1 VNPRFFR
8 FFAAVYQSPAIHDLY
23 PSNLRFSNSLI
34 SQIFQFPMTWQL
46 IKEAILGKEQD
57 FTSLPLKT
65 AIFVLAI
72 PMILEMMM
80 ESAFA
85 IVDIFFVSKLGEY
98 AVATVGLTEA
108 VIVLTYAVGFGISMA
123 ATALISRRFGEK
135 EYREAGTATFQLIL
149 VGGLVSVMMGV
160 GGWVFAADLLRVMGA
175 EESVVISGTNY
186 AKIVFLGNTPI
197 MLLFLINGAFRGAG
211 QAHLAMRS
219 LWIANGLNII
229 LDPILIFGLGSWDGF
244 GLDGAAIATTFGRAM
259 GVVYQVY
266 HLMNGKH
273 KLKILRENIQVKWET
288 IRKIID
294 LSLGGMGQFL
304 IDSVSW
310 VALTRMNAEFGS
322 AALAG
327 YTIAFRVLMFTIL
340 PAWGLSGA
348 AATLVGQ
355 NLGAG
360 EIDRAEK
367 AVWLTARYNV
377 IFMASV
383 TGIYLLFNQQFAS
396 IFTDI
401 PEVRDVA
408 AQGLWVIVLGYIF
421 FAIGMVLTQAFNGA
435 GDTRTPAWINI
446 GVLLCME
453 VPLAYFLAFPMG
465 MEYLGIFIAIAICH
479 SFHAL
484 VSLYFFRKGR
494 WKTMRV

>member
-1 VNPRFFR
+1 MN
-8 FFAAVYQSPAIHDLY
+8 
-23 PSNLRFSNSLI
+23 
-34 SQIFQFPMTWQL
+34 WQL
-46 IKEAILGKEQD
+46 FKDAILGKEQD
-57 FTSLPLKT
+57 FTRLSLRT
-65 AIFVLAI
+65 AIFILAI

-85 IVDIFFVSKLGEY
+85 VVDIFFVAKLGEF
-98 AVATVGLTEA
+98 AIATVGLTES
-108 VIVLTYAVGFGISMA
+108 VIVLTYAIGFGISMA
-123 ATALISRRFGEK
+123 GTALVSRRFGEK
-135 EYREAGTATFQLIL
+135 EYHEAGSATFQLLL
-149 VGGLVSVMMGV
+149 VGGAISIFLGI
-160 GGWVFAADLLRVMGA
+160 GGWIFASDLLTLMGA
-175 EESVVISGTNY
+175 EEAVVQSGTNY
-186 AKIVFLGNTPI
+186 ARIVFAGNTAI

-211 QAHLAMRS
+211 QAHHAMRS

-229 LDPILIFGLGSWDGF
+229 LDPLFIFGLGSWEGF
-244 GLDGAAIATTFGRAM
+244 GLDGAAIATTLGRSV

-266 HLMNGKH
+266 HLFNGKH
-273 KLKILRENIQVKWET
+273 RLKIIRENLKIKWET

-327 YTIAFRVLMFTIL
+327 YTIAFRVLIFTIL

-355 NLGAG
+355 NLGAKKLK
-360 EIDRAEK
+360 RAEH

-383 TGIYLLFNQQFAS
+383 TGIYLLFSKQLAE

-408 AQGLWVIVLGYIF
+408 AQGLWVIALGYVF
-421 FAIGMVLTQAFNGA
+421 FAVGMVLTQAFNGA
-435 GDTRTPAWINI
+435 GDTKTPAWINT
-446 GVLLCME
+446 GVLLAME

-465 MEYLGIFIAIAICH
+465 MKYLGIFISIAFCH

-484 VSLYFFRKGR
+484 VSYYFFRQEK
-494 WKTMRV
+494 WKKMEV

>member
-1 VNPRFFR
+1 
-8 FFAAVYQSPAIHDLY
+8 
-23 PSNLRFSNSLI
+23 
-34 SQIFQFPMTWQL
+34 MTWQL
-46 IKEAILGKEQD
+46 IKDAILGKEQD

-85 IVDIFFVSKLGEY
+85 VVDIFFVAKLGEF
-98 AVATVGLTEA
+98 AIATVGLTES
-108 VIVLTYAVGFGISMA
+108 VIVLTYAIGFGISMA

-135 EYREAGTATFQLIL
+135 EYEEAGTATFQLLIVGMAISIL
-149 VGGLVSVMMGV
+149 LGV
-160 GGWVFAADLLRVMGA
+160 GGWVFAGDLLQLMGA
-175 EESVVISGTNY
+175 EEAVVKSGTNY
-186 AKIVFLGNTPI
+186 ARIVFAGNTAI

-229 LDPILIFGLGSWDGF
+229 LDPLLIFGIGSWAGF
-244 GLDGAAIATTFGRAM
+244 GLDGAAIATTFGRSM
-259 GVVYQVY
+259 GVIYQFY
-266 HLMNGKH
+266 HLFNGKH
-273 KLKILRENIQVKWET
+273 KLKILRRNLLVKWET
-288 IRKIID
+288 VRKIID
-294 LSLGGMGQFL
+294 LSIGGMGQFL
-304 IDSVSW
+304 IDSLSW

-327 YTIAFRVLMFTIL
+327 YTIAFRVLIFTIL

-355 NLGAG
+355 NLGAK
-360 EIDRAEK
+360 EIVRAEQ
-367 AVWLTARYNV
+367 AVWLTTKYNV

-383 TGIYLLFNQQFAS
+383 TGIYIIFSQQLAGF
-396 IFTDI
+396 FTDI
-401 PEVRDVA
+401 PEVREVA
-408 AQGLWVIVLGYIF
+408 AQGLWVISIGYVF
-421 FAIGMVLTQAFNGA
+421 FAVGMVLTQAFNGA
-435 GDTRTPAWINI
+435 GDTKTPAWINT
-446 GVLLCME
+446 GVLLGME

-465 MEYLGIFIAIAICH
+465 LKYLGIFIAIAFCH

-484 VSLYFFRKGR
+484 VSLYFFKKGR
-494 WKTMRV
+494 WKTKMV

>member
-1 VNPRFFR
+1 
-8 FFAAVYQSPAIHDLY
+8 
-23 PSNLRFSNSLI
+23 
-34 SQIFQFPMTWQL
+34 MTWQL
-46 IKEAILGKEQD
+46 IKDAILGKEQD

-85 IVDIFFVSKLGEY
+85 VVDIFFVARLGEY
-98 AVATVGLTEA
+98 AIATVGLTES
-108 VIVLTYAVGFGISMA
+108 VIVLTYAIGFGISMA

-135 EYREAGTATFQLIL
+135 EYEEAGTATFQLLI
-149 VGGLVSVMMGV
+149 VGIVISIFLGV
-160 GGWVFAADLLRVMGA
+160 GGWVFAGDLLQLMGA
-175 EESVVISGTNY
+175 EEAVVKSGTNY
-186 AKIVFLGNTPI
+186 ARIVFAGNTAI

-229 LDPILIFGLGSWDGF
+229 LDPILIFGIGSWAGY
-244 GLDGAAIATTFGRAM
+244 GLDGAAIATTFGRSM
-259 GVVYQVY
+259 GVIYQFY
-266 HLMNGKH
+266 HLFNGKH
-273 KLKILRENIQVKWET
+273 KLKILHRNLMVKWET
-288 IRKIID
+288 VRKIID
-294 LSLGGMGQFL
+294 LSIGGMGQFL
-304 IDSVSW
+304 IDSLSW

-327 YTIAFRVLMFTIL
+327 YTIAFRVLIFTIL

-355 NLGAG
+355 NLGAQ

-367 AVWLTARYNV
+367 AVWLTTKYNV

-383 TGIYLLFNQQFAS
+383 TGIYIIFSQQLAGF
-396 IFTDI
+396 FTDI

-408 AQGLWVIVLGYIF
+408 AQGLWVISIGYVF
-421 FAIGMVLTQAFNGA
+421 FAVGMVLTQAFNGA
-435 GDTRTPAWINI
+435 GDTKTPAWINT
-446 GVLLCME
+446 GVLLGME

-465 MEYLGIFIAIAICH
+465 LKYLGIFIAIAICH

-484 VSLYFFRKGR
+484 VSLYFFRKGK
-494 WKTMRV
+494 WKTKLI